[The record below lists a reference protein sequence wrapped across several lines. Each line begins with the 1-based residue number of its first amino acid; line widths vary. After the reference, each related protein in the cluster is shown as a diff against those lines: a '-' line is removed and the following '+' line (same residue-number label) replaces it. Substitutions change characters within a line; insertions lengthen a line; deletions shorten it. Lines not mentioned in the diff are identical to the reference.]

1 MSDAQVTP
9 RHSGESFED
18 FLASATPQLRRAF
31 VARYGPELGNE
42 AFADATA
49 WAWEHREQ
57 LESMSNPVGYLFR
70 VGQTSVRSQVRRRH
84 RFTFPVEERTA
95 DLPNDLEPELHTALA
110 RLSEDQRVAV
120 LMVHA
125 HGYSYAETATTLDIS
140 IAAVRNHVHRGM
152 QRLRR
157 HMED

>member
-1 MSDAQVTP
+1 MSDARVTP
-9 RHSGESFED
+9 QRPNESFED
-18 FLASATPQLRRAF
+18 FLASSTAPLRRAF
-31 VARYGPELGNE
+31 VARYGPELGVE
-42 AFADATA
+42 ALADSTA

-57 LESMSNPVGYLFR
+57 LEQMANPVGYLFR

-84 RFTFPVEERTA
+84 RFALPAEERTD
-95 DLPNDLEPELHTALA
+95 DLPADVEPELHIALA

-125 HGYSYAETATTLDIS
+125 HGYSYAETAVTLDIS
-140 IAAVRNHVHRGM
+140 ISAVRNHVHRGM

-157 HMED
+157 HLEN